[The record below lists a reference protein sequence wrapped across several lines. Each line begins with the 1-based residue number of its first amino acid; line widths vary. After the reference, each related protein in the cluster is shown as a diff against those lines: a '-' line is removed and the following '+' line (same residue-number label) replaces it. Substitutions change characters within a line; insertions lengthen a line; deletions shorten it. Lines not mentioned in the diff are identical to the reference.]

1 LQRARQSK
9 LEAEIDGLK
18 NKLAERKLIDRA
30 KGILMSSMNISE
42 VEAFRLM
49 QRQSQ
54 EQSRPMVDIA
64 KAIIS
69 TSELLERAGRLQKA

>member
-1 LQRARQSK
+1 
-9 LEAEIDGLK
+9 
-18 NKLAERKLIDRA
+18 
-30 KGILMSSMNISE
+30 MNISE
-42 VEAFRLM
+42 VEAFQLM